1 MTLQPATTSPAPPAL
16 GGVHHIAQVTS
27 CPEETL
33 RFYRDTLGF
42 PLLHTV
48 SATGWLSNDYPD
60 FIHFFFGLG
69 KGCHLAFFYFFSDP
83 DEKPP
88 SALIRQSKHIAF
100 AVDTEEELR
109 NWRER
114 LKSHGIKVT
123 PPLTHELVESIYFED
138 PNGIQLEIARPLRAF
153 TDIDARDAELT
164 LDALLSVLKSPD
176 PTLRNVWRRKGE
188 LVQDRIRTEEP

>member
-33 RFYRDTLGF
+33 RFYRDALGF

-83 DEKPP
+83 DDKPP

-100 AVDTEEELR
+100 AVDTEEELC

-114 LKSHGIKVT
+114 LKSHGIQVPRHSRMSSWSQSTSKT
-123 PPLTHELVESIYFED
+123 RMESSSRSRGLSGRSPTSTLVMRS
-138 PNGIQLEIARPLRAF
+138 
-153 TDIDARDAELT
+153 
-164 LDALLSVLKSPD
+164 
-176 PTLRNVWRRKGE
+176 
-188 LVQDRIRTEEP
+188 